1 MKKNILT
8 KVKVVEMNTYRAVV
22 NSKFDVNNLASTYIN
37 RGLRGVILSIS
48 FTIMVS
54 VLKEYFSR

>member
-8 KVKVVEMNTYRAVV
+8 KVKVIEMNTYRAVV

-37 RGLRGVILSIS
+37 RGLQGVVLSIS